1 MDEECSRK
9 NLPGGNPTPNFNEDI
24 RSPMKHFIM
33 DTLSVQD
40 LKAKIE
46 AGEAFTLVDLQD
58 PHEFEHRH
66 IPGAVNI
73 PMSDKCDETCADVL
87 KDKDATIIVYG
98 EFDELGKGS
107 QATDVLAAAGYTKL
121 IRLTGGLMGWMEAG
135 YAVEG
140 GKAS

>member
-1 MDEECSRK
+1 MDMISAK
-9 NLPGGNPTPNFNEDI
+9 
-24 RSPMKHFIM
+24 
-33 DTLSVQD
+33 D
-40 LKAKIE
+40 LKVKLDGNE
-46 AGEAFTLVDLQD
+46 TLMLVDLQD
-58 PHEFEHRH
+58 AANFEHRH

-73 PMSDKCDETCADVL
+73 PMDDKCAETCATVL
-87 KDKDATIIVYG
+87 KDKDATIVVYG

-107 QATDVLAAAGYTKL
+107 QATDVLSVAGYTKL

>member
-1 MDEECSRK
+1 M
-9 NLPGGNPTPNFNEDI
+9 NVI
-24 RSPMKHFIM
+24 
-33 DTLSVQD
+33 SVQE
-40 LKAKIE
+40 LKAKLE
-46 AGEAFTLVDLQD
+46 AGESLTLVDLQD

-73 PMSDKCDETCADVL
+73 PMSNKCDEACAVIL

-107 QATDVLAAAGYTKL
+107 QATDVLTTAGYSNL